1 MVTGGA
7 LAGAVAGATFGLIV
21 LLMPGPKE
29 ITIQPQFPGALVVLP
44 ALLLGIAGALG
55 GGAFAVLVMLAER
68 GRGVSDVRIHRVAV
82 FAAVAS
88 ASAIRLVGWSWTT
101 VALGSIVSAA
111 IGTGATWLAKRSAA
125 RAMLEELHAPQPN
138 ERCS

>member
-7 LAGAVAGATFGLIV
+7 VAGAVAGATFGLIV

-55 GGAFAVLVMLAER
+55 GGTFAALLMLAER
-68 GRGVSDVRIHRVAV
+68 GRGVNDVRIPRVAML
-82 FAAVAS
+82 AAVAS
-88 ASAIRLVGWSWTT
+88 AFAIRFVGWSWTT

-111 IGTGATWLAKRSAA
+111 IATGATWLAKRSAP
-125 RAMLEELHAPQPN
+125 RAMAEQLRAPPT
-138 ERCS
+138 